1 MPPAARRCPRRWR
14 RARPASARRTRWSVG
29 AGSGAAAT
37 GCAADVARPRPGR
50 SGRCRSPQPLPDGS
64 GKSRVA
70 GVGLLSAILPCR
82 TVVHRRGVTAAGVRS
97 DCHDGA
103 IAFIEN
109 YRQLFGC
116 PAVARAVAAAFVA
129 RLRDGGTPLAMV
141 LTVGHGTG
149 SFTLAGLAT
158 GAFGLAAA
166 LSRPAH
172 GWLLD
177 RRGQRVLLFT
187 AAGNSLALLGLVAVV
202 QVAAP
207 TPVILLVAAV
217 VGLTLPAQAAALRA
231 LLPGLTDRRL
241 RPAAYAVEANA
252 QELTAIVGPLVVS
265 VLVALVSPG
274 GALAA
279 LAVIGVV
286 GTGWYAAAPA
296 VGRWRG
302 GTDRPRHATT
312 PRSSAIWTL
321 MFVVASISVVLG
333 VLQVVV
339 PAFAEERGVA
349 HLSGVSLAAFAT
361 GSLLGGAIY
370 GAGRWRR
377 SSVRQLR
384 LLLPAIALGVGMLA
398 LADGVVM
405 LSALAV
411 VAGLAM
417 APAFAVTFLL
427 CDEVAPPGRAVQSF
441 TWLGAAN
448 TAGFGAGGALAGVL
462 VERTG
467 TSATFVFAAAVVVTG
482 AVVLWTRPGLV
493 PPARP

>member
-1 MPPAARRCPRRWR
+1 MFSCP
-14 RARPASARRTRWSVG
+14 T
-29 AGSGAAAT
+29 
-37 GCAADVARPRPGR
+37 
-50 SGRCRSPQPLPDGS
+50 
-64 GKSRVA
+64 
-70 GVGLLSAILPCR
+70 
-82 TVVHRRGVTAAGVRS
+82 
-97 DCHDGA
+97 
-103 IAFIEN
+103 
-109 YRQLFGC
+109 
-116 PAVARAVAAAFVA
+116 VARAVAAAFVA

-149 SFTLAGLAT
+149 SFALAGLAT

-166 LSRPAH
+166 LSRPVH

-202 QVAAP
+202 QVSAP
-207 TPVILLVAAV
+207 PPVILMVSAM

-274 GALAA
+274 GALAG

-302 GTDRPRHATT
+302 GTGVGLGDHVEREARPRPASASRT
-312 PRSSAIWTL
+312 SAIWTL
-321 MFVVASISVVLG
+321 MSVVASISVVLG
-333 VLQVVV
+333 VLQVAV

-361 GSLLGGAIY
+361 GSLLGGGIY

-384 LLLPAIALGVGMLA
+384 LLLPAIAVGVGMLA

-482 AVVLWTRPGLV
+482 TVVLWTLPASV
-493 PPARP
+493 PPARS